1 MLQLIRDRAT
11 GWIAWVIITLICIPF
26 ALWGV
31 NQYFE
36 PDQGLVV
43 ASVDDSEISY
53 YQYRNALQQQRARL
67 QQMLGQNIGQD
78 FLDSPAMREQV
89 LQSLIDAEAMVQ
101 GAVKAGQKLSL
112 EEMNSLA

>member
-11 GWIAWVIITLICIPF
+11 GWIAWVIIILICIPF

-31 NQYFE
+31 NSYFE

-53 YQYRNALQQQRARL
+53 YQYREAVQQQREQL
-67 QQMLGQNIGQD
+67 QHPAQHPVS
-78 FLDSPAMREQV
+78 LDHNGLRGRVRRFQRR
-89 LQSLIDAEAMVQ
+89 
-101 GAVKAGQKLSL
+101 
-112 EEMNSLA
+112 N